1 MFIAALTQYLYPRV
15 TRQYPYP
22 PLTRPVVRGYGTRAG
37 TGTGKWMN
45 VLYVMRELY
54 MYVLC
59 MYVLCMED

>member
-1 MFIAALTQYLYPRV
+1 M
-15 TRQYPYP
+15 
-22 PLTRPVVRGYGTRAG
+22 GTG